1 MKSISFAAAIAGAML
16 IAGSAFAYHP
26 TDRNIRG
33 TLDLEQS
40 ERIEFEDVQRG
51 VFRGGSSSIPARRR
65 GRSAHSTHIGGD
77 SRPPYL
83 TEHHTR

>member
-1 MKSISFAAAIAGAML
+1 MKYIPFAAAIAGAML

-26 TDRNIRG
+26 TDRSVRG
-33 TLDLEQS
+33 TLDPEQS

-51 VFRGGSSSIPARRR
+51 VFSTRSSATRVQPVGRASHGSHLGEA
-65 GRSAHSTHIGGD
+65 